1 MAQHIE
7 FVLVL
12 GLQRYSQGLFK
23 EAEAEVRK
31 AVPNFRLHVFEDRD
45 VERRPA
51 ELEAAIARCACLIA
65 SLLPLAETAE
75 WLVPT
80 AERLGPPGGFA
91 FQRPP
96 EILRVTQGGGGPP
109 PPRAPV

>member
-80 AERLGPPGGFA
+80 VERPDPPVVFAVENPPGNM
-91 FQRPP
+91 R
-96 EILRVTQGGGGPP
+96 
-109 PPRAPV
+109 